1 MRIDGRCH
9 CGFITYEADIDPE
22 RVVICHCTDCQTLT
36 GSAFRTAVLT
46 REGGFRLLSGELK
59 TYVKTGESGHRRAQT
74 FCPECGSPIHSTA
87 EGDGPKVY
95 SIRVGT
101 TRQRYE
107 LVPRAQIWCRSAQP
121 WLAKVGALPNS
132 EDAGE
137 STPRRMP

>member
-59 TYVKTGESGHRRAQT
+59 IT
-74 FCPECGSPIHSTA
+74 
-87 EGDGPKVY
+87 
-95 SIRVGT
+95 
-101 TRQRYE
+101 
-107 LVPRAQIWCRSAQP
+107 
-121 WLAKVGALPNS
+121 
-132 EDAGE
+132 
-137 STPRRMP
+137 